1 MQQSTLDKLNV
12 LAKQDK
18 GNKQAFKNIV
28 IKLGV
33 KPVQHFPKLR
43 DKDGK
48 AVKDEDGN
56 DRRSENSDGYT
67 YTFSDFE
74 TSRIVKVVLNKLY
87 DVKPMEAYIVS
98 GLGYDIRSGNMIFI
112 DEDVK
117 LMAYKQLSV
126 GVTQLL
132 WQLGH
137 LLRVPTLVRYPRN
150 QNKGA

>member
-1 MQQSTLDKLNV
+1 MQQSTLDKLNA
-12 LAKQDK
+12 LAKQDR

-48 AVKDEDGN
+48 AIKDEDGN

-98 GLGYDIRSGNMIFI
+98 GLGYDIKSGNMLFI
-112 DEDVK
+112 DEDAK
-117 LMAYKQLSV
+117 LMAYK
-126 GVTQLL
+126 
-132 WQLGH
+132 
-137 LLRVPTLVRYPRN
+137 
-150 QNKGA
+150 